1 MKDKVKDAIRNIETD
16 LTYGDPFALDAV
28 SRHDV
33 ETLLAYG
40 KKRLAKIENRT
51 DELAV
56 GDKVKLRI
64 DWSEFEEGTVGKVVT
79 HRGDNNNENFPWG
92 LDLPGR
98 SATVYFA
105 REELEKVK

>member
-16 LTYGDPFALDAV
+16 LMYGNPDGLDAV

-40 KKRLAKIENRT
+40 KKRLNKIKNRT

-64 DWSEFEEGTVGKVVT
+64 DWSEFEEGTVGKVVSF
-79 HRGDNNNENFPWG
+79 RDDNNDENFPWG
-92 LDLPGR
+92 LKLPGR
-98 SATVYFA
+98 TATVYFA
-105 REELEKVK
+105 REEVEKLN